1 MTVKKCLVLQQGV
14 GVINDIVNRPGLIS
28 QEELEKSTIL
38 VVDHGFFSMDY
49 IAFKSGSRVSGSSG
63 SSLKATSAIIESIV
77 NRLNADNPEERI
89 DDLPE
94 IIEIALRNNEQSF
107 FNGFRHISLRPL
119 LEEAIPSIASDVV
132 KELRKSTRVLGQ
144 SISLQLPVVGQGST
158 NRPYEKNSPS
168 RDRIEPVACCQ

>member
-1 MTVKKCLVLQQGV
+1 M
-14 GVINDIVNRPGLIS
+14 
-28 QEELEKSTIL
+28 
-38 VVDHGFFSMDY
+38 
-49 IAFKSGSRVSGSSG
+49 
-63 SSLKATSAIIESIV
+63 

-132 KELRKSTRVLGQ
+132 KELRKSTRVLGPVHIIAAAGGGTRFYEQ
-144 SISLQLPVVGQGST
+144 TIREEFPRARIVSSPLPVASNAIGFWNYGVDLMLYG
-158 NRPYEKNSPS
+158 
-168 RDRIEPVACCQ
+168 DD